1 MKKQIIAVALS
12 AVMAGSI
19 VGMNVSAEE
28 TYNVGICQL
37 VQHVALDA
45 ATQGFKDALTDE
57 LGDAVTFDEQN
68 AQGES
73 NTCSTIVNFRL
84 LRLLPT
90 RSRSSARPLPSTAW
104 RSASTVSTAR

>member
-57 LGDAVTFDEQN
+57 LGDSGLQ
-68 AQGES
+68 
-73 NTCSTIVNFRL
+73 
-84 LRLLPT
+84 
-90 RSRSSARPLPSTAW
+90 
-104 RSASTVSTAR
+104 